1 MEKVDILINA
11 RWVIP
16 VEPDVRARDHW
27 SVAIHHG
34 RVVDVLPTARAL
46 ERYAADKCF
55 ERPRHALLPG
65 LINAH
70 THAAMSLMRGIAD
83 DLPLMDWLK
92 DHIWP
97 AERRWVSAEMVADG
111 TELAVAEMLRSGTT
125 CFNDMYFFP
134 EVSARIAA
142 RLGIRASIGMIV
154 LDAPNAWAE
163 TAAECLAKGLELR
176 DEYRDHP
183 LISTTFAPHAP
194 YTVSDESLV
203 KIRRLSDE
211 LDVPIHTHLHET
223 DDEITHSV
231 AQHGERPLARFA
243 RLGMLTP
250 LLEAVHM
257 THLDESELAG
267 IAGSGLSVV
276 HAPESNMKL
285 ASGACPVVRLLDA
298 GVNVALGTDGAAS
311 NNDLDMIG
319 EMRSAALLAKHVTGS
334 AAALGAGEVLRMAT
348 LNGATALGLQEQTGS
363 LTAGKWADMFCIDL
377 ARIATQP
384 IYDTVSQIVYAATRE
399 QVTDTWIAGRHL
411 LADGV
416 LTAVDEADLIRRAGD
431 WQARITAAQE

>member
-11 RWVIP
+11 RWVVP

-27 SVAIHHG
+27 SVAIRHG
-34 RVVDVLPTARAL
+34 RVVDVLPTSRAL
-46 ERYAADKCF
+46 ERYAPEKRID
-55 ERPRHALLPG
+55 RPRHALLPG

-70 THAAMSLMRGIAD
+70 THAAMALLRGIAD
-83 DLPLMDWLK
+83 DLPLMDWLR

-97 AERRWVSAEMVADG
+97 AEQRWVGAEMVADG
-111 TELAVAEMLRSGTT
+111 SELAVAEMLRSGTT

-134 EVSARIAA
+134 EVTARVAA

-154 LDAPNAWAE
+154 LDAPSVWAE
-163 TAAECLAKGLELR
+163 TGAEYLAKGLELR
-176 DEYRDHP
+176 DEYKGHP
-183 LISTTFAPHAP
+183 LISTAFAPHAP
-194 YTVSDESLV
+194 YTVGDDSLL

-211 LDVPIHTHLHET
+211 LEAPIHTHLHESE
-223 DDEITHSV
+223 DEIDQSI

-250 LLEAVHM
+250 LLQAVHM
-257 THLDESELAG
+257 THIDEEELAG
-267 IAGSGLSVV
+267 IAATGMSVL

-285 ASGACPVVRLLDA
+285 ASGACPVVRLLKA

-319 EMRSAALLAKHVTGS
+319 EMRTAALLAKHVTGS
-334 AAALGAGEVLRMAT
+334 AAALNAGEVLRMAT
-348 LNGATALGLQEQTGS
+348 LNGAIALGLQEQTGS
-363 LTAGKWADMFCIDL
+363 LTAGKWADMICIDL
-377 ARIATQP
+377 ARLPTQP
-384 IYDTVSQIVYAATRE
+384 VYDAVSQIVYAATRE
-399 QVTDTWIAGRHL
+399 QVTDTWVAGRHL

-416 LTAVDEADLIRRAGD
+416 LTAVDEEVLIRRAGD